1 MRKSNS
7 TNTLVLISNETKG
20 LYEDKWYKDE
30 FHYGMGKNGD
40 QSLDFMQ
47 NKTLSFSNENKVE
60 IHLFEVFEK
69 KRYTYIGKKH

>member
-1 MRKSNS
+1 M
-7 TNTLVLISNETKG
+7 LISNETKG

-30 FHYGMGKNGD
+30 FHFTRMGKNRD
-40 QSLDFMQ
+40 QILNFMQ
-47 NKTLSFSNENKVE
+47 NKTLDFSNENKVE